1 MSYNVLLRPAG
12 KLLAV
17 LLLFW
22 ICSGCLYPVEERPQN
37 PAAGKE
43 YLLVVQ
49 NAVNEYQKET
59 GLLPIRNST
68 LETPLYEKYII
79 DFKMLTNRGFLS
91 EIPSNAFEKGGGNYY
106 LILNEETKPEVKLL
120 SLSLFQQVE
129 KVQKWVDTYKAANYG
144 KLPTGESAAPHF
156 YWIDFKVLKEKEQQ
170 VRSLYTGNYL
180 SLMIH
185 ESGRVVIDYAPDL
198 MQLANKGVI
207 KPTENTDLRVLLVEQ
222 FPFAPAKSYSYY
234 WINNEPQISV
244 K

>member
-1 MSYNVLLRPAG
+1 MSYHSLFRPAG

-22 ICSGCLYPVEERPQN
+22 ICSGCLYPDEEQQQN

-68 LETPLYEKYII
+68 VETPVYEKYII
-79 DFKMLTNRGFLS
+79 DFKMLKNRGFIS

-106 LILNEETKPEVKLL
+106 LILNEETHPEVKLL
-120 SLSLFQQVE
+120 NLSLFQQVE
-129 KVQKWVDTYKAANYG
+129 KVQKWVDTYKTNHYG
-144 KLPTGESAAPHF
+144 RLPTGPSAAPHF
-156 YWIDFKVLKEKEQQ
+156 NWIDFMLLKEKEQQ

-180 SLMIH
+180 SLMMH
-185 ESGRVVIDYAPDL
+185 ESGRVVINYAPDL
-198 MQLANKGVI
+198 MQLVNKGTI
-207 KPTENTDLRVLLVEQ
+207 KPTENTDLRTLLVEQ
-222 FPFAPAKSYSYY
+222 FPYAPAKSYPYY
-234 WINNEPQISV
+234 WVNDEPQISI